1 MGLFRKFKENKQKK
15 ENQRLH
21 EEQEVIRQR
30 IESEMNER
38 AKNNPLAYV
47 DMAEIWAQKQAQ
59 KAQSQEVQ
67 FRR

>member
-1 MGLFRKFKENKQKK
+1 MGLFGKFRENKQRK
-15 ENQRLH
+15 ENQRIH

-47 DMAEIWAQKQAQ
+47 DMAEVWAQKQAQ

>member
-1 MGLFRKFKENKQKK
+1 MGLFKKFRENKQKK
-15 ENQRLH
+15 ENQRMY

-30 IESEMNER
+30 IESEMNEH

>member
-15 ENQRLH
+15 ENQRVRK
-21 EEQEVIRQR
+21 EQEVIRQR
-30 IESEMNER
+30 IEREMNEH

-59 KAQSQEVQ
+59 KAQSQEAQ

>member
-1 MGLFRKFKENKQKK
+1 MGLFGKFRENKQKK
-15 ENQRLH
+15 ENQRIR

-47 DMAEIWAQKQAQ
+47 DMAEVWAQKQAQ
-59 KAQSQEVQ
+59 KAQSSKVQ

>member
-1 MGLFRKFKENKQKK
+1 MGLFKKFRENKQKK
-15 ENQRLH
+15 ETQRMY

>member
-15 ENQRLH
+15 DNQRLS

-30 IESEMNER
+30 IESEMDDR

-47 DMAEIWAQKQAQ
+47 DMAEVWAQKQAQ
-59 KAQSQEVQ
+59 KAQHQEVQ